1 MSVRVKLYLR
11 TQMQTHT
18 QEEGNGGNKLSFI
31 NKKLK
36 KYTKSR
42 NHPQANQTK
51 YKGAQVKFKP
61 KRETGKR
68 KTSKGR
74 PEGQTG

>member
-1 MSVRVKLYLR
+1 
-11 TQMQTHT
+11 MQTHT
-18 QEEGNGGNKLSFI
+18 QEEGNGGNKLIFI

-61 KRETGKR
+61 KRETGKP
-68 KTSKGR
+68 KTYQKGDLR
-74 PEGQTG
+74 ERQSDVHHNTN